1 MGVCASHDSCLQ
13 QIQAQTPRESN
24 SKASAPRPCPDDR
37 GTPTLC
43 LCTSPINQVGPV
55 PVHWAPKN
63 STAPGDC
70 GTRWTLT
77 VMVLPSGSP
86 WVCSSSDLSLQ
97 SSSSETASSDVQPN
111 FPWQRGPSRC
121 NRTSARNH
129 SLERHV
135 AQLFKSKQ
143 SHVQLKHE
151 DGHRILGEVVTS
163 SPNDKWH
170 EAVSWIQQRELCA
183 TRRRQNPSRCPS
195 FVPRRTESK
204 QSGSARTR
212 RAR

>member
-1 MGVCASHDSCLQ
+1 MLPGGGGGGFDVDVETMGVCASHDSCLQ

-97 SSSSETASSDVQPN
+97 SSARKQHRVTCSPTFHGNVGHHGAIGLQLGITVSSAM
-111 FPWQRGPSRC
+111 
-121 NRTSARNH
+121 
-129 SLERHV
+129 
-135 AQLFKSKQ
+135 
-143 SHVQLKHE
+143 
-151 DGHRILGEVVTS
+151 
-163 SPNDKWH
+163 
-170 EAVSWIQQRELCA
+170 
-183 TRRRQNPSRCPS
+183 
-195 FVPRRTESK
+195 
-204 QSGSARTR
+204 
-212 RAR
+212 